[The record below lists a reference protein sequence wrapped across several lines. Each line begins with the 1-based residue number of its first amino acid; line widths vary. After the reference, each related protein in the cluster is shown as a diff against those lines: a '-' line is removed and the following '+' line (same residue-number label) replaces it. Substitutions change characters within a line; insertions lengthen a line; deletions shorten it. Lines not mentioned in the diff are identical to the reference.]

1 MPERV
6 PAKGGWDGL
15 ANSIRAGTRRT
26 SKWHAGQQASETG
39 TRRGSPNNSVRRAR
53 TATGTLLRIGASG
66 AAYDRSMWT
75 AFGSSDGT
83 GTAIFPTMGRT
94 VRQDSF
100 REVKSL
106 RFAVPNEGLEVLGTT
121 TKNIAESRGEWLESV
136 KSPST
141 LRRVEC
147 TTFLNCKKL
156 KFVSLAE
163 GLEYIGKLSFRD
175 QTRKRGVSGI
185 AQNNRSMDI

>member
-1 MPERV
+1 
-6 PAKGGWDGL
+6 
-15 ANSIRAGTRRT
+15 
-26 SKWHAGQQASETG
+26 
-39 TRRGSPNNSVRRAR
+39 
-53 TATGTLLRIGASG
+53 
-66 AAYDRSMWT
+66 MWT
-75 AFGSSDGT
+75 VFGSSDGP

-100 REVKSL
+100 RKVKSL
-106 RFAVPNEGLEVLGTT
+106 RSVVPNEGLEVLGTT

-141 LRRVEC
+141 LKRIKC
-147 TTFLNCKKL
+147 TTFFNCEKL

-175 QTRKRGVSGI
+175 QTRKRGVSSF
-185 AQNNRSMDI
+185 AQNNRSMGI